1 MVIPLPSDP
10 IKIMPKRIGRSVR
23 VYFTRLPWLRNG
35 IYGGYV
41 YVNIYICINIYIYHD
56 VSWSTVGWI
65 HCIYIIYMMMYI
77 YIYIHR
83 IQYTVYI

>member
-41 YVNIYICINIYIYHD
+41 YVNIYIY
-56 VSWSTVGWI
+56 
-65 HCIYIIYMMMYI
+65 MYI
-77 YIYIHR
+77 YIYIYISITIYHDLQSDGF
-83 IQYTVYI
+83 IAYT